1 MKCTQWKRQVLSSR
15 NAMVVAAAGLVL
27 GVATFAYGGD
37 ETSANAVRQVK
48 DRTIVSEESPKV
60 ELSVREGY
68 RFIGTQQVNLYGLA
82 EAEQYVF
89 ARQGRDN
96 TVESFYWI
104 QFEHFLPSNDRTY
117 NYASKNTTQI
127 GDLHFVYN
135 VGSWPDYLAEMAG
148 NPASDGAA
156 IERLLEERH
165 LSFPRRAAH
174 VRMFHSPSA
183 DHRSEL
189 MIIYGEAL
197 PQDSAV
203 PVRKKGVDLD
213 TESPGSAQLLL
224 EHARQGLIV
233 QTR

>member
-1 MKCTQWKRQVLSSR
+1 MHSRRVLSSR
-15 NAMVVAAAGLVL
+15 NAVVVAATGLVL
-27 GVATFAYGGD
+27 GTAMFAYGGGG
-37 ETSANAVRQVK
+37 TSANAVRHVRG
-48 DRTIVSEESPKV
+48 RTIVSEESPKV
-60 ELSVREGY
+60 ELSVQKGY
-68 RFIGTQQVNLYGLA
+68 KFIGTQQVNLYGVA

-117 NYASKNTTQI
+117 NYGSKNATQI

-135 VGSWPDYLAEMAG
+135 VGSWPDYPAEIAG

-156 IERLLEERH
+156 IERLLEKRH
-165 LSFPRRAAH
+165 LSFPHRAAH
-174 VRMFHSPSA
+174 VRMFHLPCA

-197 PQDSAV
+197 PQDSAI
-203 PVRKKGVDLD
+203 PVREKGLNLD
-213 TESPGSAQLLL
+213 TESPDSAQLLF